1 MIQPGTGTTVE
12 VTAST
17 PEVNLF
23 QGITQT
29 IVMANKSILILNGP
43 GLADLSDFDGN
54 TYGDEMTLAN
64 IENKCGA
71 LCDQLGLDVDFRQT
85 DEENEMFRFI
95 ARDSEDYDGL
105 IINPIGYARAAT
117 VNFEMFRNAIMLI
130 AHLKK
135 PVIEVHITNIFLP
148 GANITRPLQ
157 VPEGNMGFISGLGMQ
172 SYLLAIK
179 AINQQISKE
188 AK

>member
-1 MIQPGTGTTVE
+1 
-12 VTAST
+12 
-17 PEVNLF
+17 
-23 QGITQT
+23 
-29 IVMANKSILILNGP
+29 MANQSILILNGP

-54 TYGDEMTLAN
+54 TYGEMTLGS
-64 IENKCGA
+64 IEQKCTA
-71 LCDQLGLDVDFRQT
+71 LCNQLGLDLDFRQT
-85 DEENEMFRFI
+85 DEENEMFRYI

-105 IINPIGYARAAT
+105 IINPIGYSRAAS

-148 GANITRPLQ
+148 GADITRPLQ
-157 VPEGNMGFISGLGMQ
+157 VPEGDMGFISGLGVH

-179 AINQQISKE
+179 AIHQRIGKE
-188 AK
+188 ATS

>member
-1 MIQPGTGTTVE
+1 
-12 VTAST
+12 
-17 PEVNLF
+17 
-23 QGITQT
+23 
-29 IVMANKSILILNGP
+29 MANKSILILNGP
-43 GLADLSDFDGN
+43 GLADLRDFDGN
-54 TYGDEMTLAN
+54 TYGEMTLGT
-64 IENKCGA
+64 IEQQCTE
-71 LCDQLGLDVDFRQT
+71 LCAQLALDVDFRQT

-105 IINPIGYARAAT
+105 IINPIGYSRAAS

-148 GANITRPLQ
+148 GADITRPLH
-157 VPEGNMGFISGLGMQ
+157 VPEGNMGFISGLGFH

-179 AINQQISKE
+179 AINQRISQE